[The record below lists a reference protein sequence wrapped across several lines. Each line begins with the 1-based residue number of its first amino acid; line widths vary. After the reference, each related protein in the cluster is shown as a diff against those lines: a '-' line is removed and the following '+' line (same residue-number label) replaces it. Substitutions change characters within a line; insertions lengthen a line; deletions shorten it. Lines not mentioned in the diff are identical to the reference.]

1 MGLLRGARPRVAF
14 PVPNGLSS
22 EKGDLM
28 IDLEFE
34 SVDDF
39 TPEGVARK
47 VDALR
52 LLLEEL

>member
-1 MGLLRGARPRVAF
+1 
-14 PVPNGLSS
+14 
-22 EKGDLM
+22 M